1 MIDVI
6 LATHNIHKARELK
19 TLLGTLEVR
28 VLTLDDLSV
37 EIVLRED
44 GDTFEANAVQKAS
57 IVYEQTKLLSLADDS
72 GLEVFYLHGR
82 PGVFSARYGGVD
94 ATDEMNNQKL
104 LMEMRGVAPRR
115 RRAQFRSVLALI
127 GDGIKDVTE
136 GICPGVLGETP
147 RGTNGFGYDP
157 IFIPDGFEKTYAE
170 LTAEEKNCIS
180 HRSRSFAKMVGV
192 LTSKLQAPRNSS
204 HSHFLTK

>member
-1 MIDVI
+1 MIDII

-19 TLLGTLEVR
+19 TLLGALEVR
-28 VLTLDDLSV
+28 VLTLDDLSD

-44 GDTFEANAVQKAS
+44 GDTFDANAVQKAS
-57 IVYEQTKLLSLADDS
+57 IVHAQTKLLSLADDS

-82 PGVFSARYGGVD
+82 PGVFSARYAGAD

-170 LTAEEKNCIS
+170 LTAEEKNSIS
-180 HRSRSFAKMVGV
+180 HRARSFAKMVGV
-192 LTSKLQAPRNSS
+192 LTSKLQAARNG
-204 HSHFLTK
+204 

>member
-1 MIDVI
+1 MIDII

-19 TLLGTLEVR
+19 TLLGALEVR
-28 VLTLDDLSV
+28 VLTLDDLSD

-44 GDTFEANAVQKAS
+44 GDTFDANAVQKAS
-57 IVYEQTKLLSLADDS
+57 IVHAQTKLLSLADDS

-82 PGVFSARYGGVD
+82 PGVFSARYAGAD

-180 HRSRSFAKMVGV
+180 HRARSFAKMVGV
-192 LTSKLQAPRNSS
+192 LTSKLQAARNG
-204 HSHFLTK
+204 